1 MINGLEP
8 LSLAYDPAMRRTHVP
23 TSRTCPSDVPLHP
36 LIAERWSP
44 RALDPSRT
52 ISDGQLVAILEAARW
67 APSFGNR
74 QPWRFLVGRRGDETF
89 ATIHKVLFENN
100 QVWTGNAAA
109 MVLACAVTH
118 APDGT
123 AMPQAPYELGLAVAQ
138 LCLQAQDEGLVAHQL
153 GGFDADKASIAFS
166 VPDHVRP
173 YAVVAVGYLADPG
186 TLPEHLRGQERARR
200 ERRRVREFAFSKR
213 YGESLYLR

>member
-1 MINGLEP
+1 
-8 LSLAYDPAMRRTHVP
+8 VP

-44 RALDPSRT
+44 RAFDPTRT
-52 ISDGQLVAILEAARW
+52 ISDRQLVAVLEAARW

-89 ATIHKVLFENN
+89 GGIHKVLFDSNR
-100 QVWTGNAAA
+100 VWAGNAAA
-109 MVLACAVTH
+109 LILACALTK

-138 LCLQAQDEGLVAHQL
+138 LGLQAQDEGLVAHQL
-153 GGFDADKASIAFS
+153 GGFDGDKASIAFAI
-166 VPDHVRP
+166 PDHVRP
-173 YAVVAVGYLADPG
+173 FAVVAVGYLAEAG
-186 TLPEHLRGQERARR
+186 TLPEHLRAAELARR

>member
-1 MINGLEP
+1 
-8 LSLAYDPAMRRTHVP
+8 VP
-23 TSRTCPSDVPLHP
+23 TRRTCPSDVPLHP

-89 ATIHKVLFENN
+89 GTIHRLLFENN

-109 MVLACAVTH
+109 LILGCTVTH
-118 APDGT
+118 APDGS
-123 AMPQAPYELGLAVAQ
+123 AMLQAPYELGVAVAQ
-138 LCLQAQDEGLVAHQL
+138 LALQAQDEGLVAHQL
-153 GGFDADKASIAFS
+153 GGFDADKASVAFS
-166 VPDHVRP
+166 IPDHVRP
-173 YAVVAVGYLADPG
+173 YVVVAVGYLAEAR
-186 TLPEHLRGQERARR
+186 TLPEHLRPAERARR
-200 ERRRVREFAFSKR
+200 ERRRVREIAFSTR
-213 YGESLYLR
+213 YGQSLYLR

>member
-1 MINGLEP
+1 
-8 LSLAYDPAMRRTHVP
+8 VP

-52 ISDGQLVAILEAARW
+52 ISDRQLVGILEAARW
-67 APSFGNR
+67 APSFDNR

-89 ATIHKVLFENN
+89 AGVHKVLFDNN
-100 QVWTGNAAA
+100 RVWTGNAAA
-109 MVLACAVTH
+109 LILACALTR
-118 APDGT
+118 APDGS

-138 LCLQAQDEGLVAHQL
+138 LSLQAQDEGLVAHQL
-153 GGFDADKASIAFS
+153 GGFDADKASIAFAIP
-166 VPDHVRP
+166 VHVRP
-173 YAVVAVGYLADPG
+173 YSVIAVGYLADPRG
-186 TLPEHLRGQERARR
+186 LPEHLRAQEKARR
-200 ERRRVREFAFSKR
+200 ERRRVREIAFSKR